1 MSNTLFVYNLLC
13 QDTNL
18 MLFSHS
24 LLQTQKS
31 SIISK
36 KQNTARVPF
45 LKLEPSRSYMK
56 PGDSLEIE
64 CSSSVGPHVAVKW
77 ERPGGHP
84 LPYNFEVIS
93 I

>member
-1 MSNTLFVYNLLC
+1 
-13 QDTNL
+13 
-18 MLFSHS
+18 
-24 LLQTQKS
+24 
-31 SIISK
+31 
-36 KQNTARVPF
+36 
-45 LKLEPSRSYMK
+45 MK

>member
-1 MSNTLFVYNLLC
+1 MFIIYNVKTLIDCYFP
-13 QDTNL
+13 
-18 MLFSHS
+18 HS
-24 LLQTQKS
+24 LSTTKP
-31 SIISK
+31 SIISEK
-36 KQNTARVPF
+36 NTAPVPF

-84 LPYNFEVIS
+84 LPYNFEVIFELNCG
-93 I
+93 